1 MKSRSPDHPNVAKV
15 LENYAEL
22 LRKTNR
28 EAETARLESR
38 AKEIREKRKTQ
49 K

>member
-1 MKSRSPDHPNVAKV
+1 

-22 LRKTNR
+22 LRKMNR
-28 EAETARLESR
+28 DAEAVRLEVR
-38 AKEIREKRKTQ
+38 AKEIYAKVGK